1 MYCNNCGNEI
11 AEGSRFCSHCGAP
24 VTAEAP
30 KQPDAAAA
38 ITTAAAE
45 PEKTPAPSVD
55 VHSVVEDETSRKP
68 FLEEFDWHVEDYP
81 GQSTEKTEDI
91 NFDWN
96 ADPNDIPDT
105 PSVNTG
111 AASVSDGQQG
121 SVQKSAS
128 EPLKS
133 DSIEKAV
140 LGDNT
145 GKEEP
150 EALSAADRID
160 KFYTFNKKNEEFQQL
175 LNREYEKVKSGN
187 AIEHELSKAEELAN
201 ERFKARPE
209 DPSMEAFLEREGIVK
224 PYQPKAFESDVLERI
239 AAQEA
244 QKEAKKQE
252 EEARLAAI
260 EEARKAAEAEAKLK
274 AEEAAK
280 LAAEAEAQAKKTT
293 EEEAARK
300 AEAERIA
307 AETEARIKAE
317 TEARIKAEEEA
328 RKRAEEEAARLR
340 EIAKRKEEEAAEAAE
355 KARIKAEEEAKRRAE
370 EEARLRA
377 EEEARLRAEAEA
389 KVKAAEEARLKAEAD
404 LKAAQEAAR
413 IRAQQ
418 EARLAAE
425 AEAQFKANQEKQR
438 LEALEAQKRLE
449 AERRK
454 IDAEANQAVAEEEVR
469 KVIEQTVRMKDEEAA
484 KIKAAVA
491 AMRDGIDM
499 IKEDA
504 GRREVE
510 EAHQATKN
518 QIDEMAKAREA
529 FFAELEAA
537 KSAEPEV
544 PEAPIPEVSEEKPQE
559 ESAPHEQE
567 AQEIQVSDLSDLID
581 DVPEAAPVTGR
592 ETMLSD
598 NGIDNTRVVDKAAIM
613 AGLSDAT
620 IIASKETTPAP
631 ASDEEF
637 FNSLDEAAAAGQ
649 MAAAAAANTVPTEAA
664 AAVDTG
670 SADAQP
676 MDFREESKKSADEE
690 SIDDLLMQ
698 FESVN
703 DLEEP
708 KAEPA
713 EPETVPAAPEP
724 KMSDTIQAGSN
735 LGEVFPVDRNAQLNE
750 TVVVGDKNSFSQ
762 AAAANDFDNYGNEEA
777 ANYINQQRQQKQN
790 GEGQRPEMDDFY
802 GDGFYDDVDE
812 SQLSKKELKQRAKEQ
827 KRLEKERAR
836 EAKILKKRDEAFDNV
851 ISDEVD
857 DEAEERGGKG
867 RVVLKVI
874 LIVLIVILAVEVVG
888 MGIRF
893 IAPQSGAAEFIDN
906 QLNKV
911 IHLITGD
918 DTEYSVIAAQVRT
931 APMDDKTDLI
941 NSQMDKNANN
951 NIKSIE
957 YNADLGYDQERDS
970 KVSDLVLSQPMTQ
983 VEWGRDEDNYP
994 VYYDEQVVG
1003 EIIAF
1008 ESKLVN
1014 LRNDGNE
1021 AVLKM
1026 IDSDSNLYGE
1036 TAQLKNNK
1044 LNGTF
1049 QKLEIGEI
1057 RQAGSNYYIW
1067 VRETIGE
1074 TSTDKVYAMFPEKEF
1089 VMKITACYE
1098 V

>member
-11 AEGSRFCSHCGAP
+11 AEGSRFCSHCGTP

-30 KQPDAAAA
+30 KQSDAAAA

-45 PEKTPAPSVD
+45 PEKTPAPSVEAQTG
-55 VHSVVEDETSRKP
+55 VEAEASRRP

-96 ADPNDIPDT
+96 ADPNDIPDV
-105 PSVNTG
+105 PSRNVET
-111 AASVSDGQQG
+111 APISDGQQG
-121 SVQKSAS
+121 SVEIPAQ

-133 DSIEKAV
+133 DSIENAV
-140 LGDNT
+140 FSDIA

-150 EALSAADRID
+150 ETLSAADRID

-201 ERFKARPE
+201 ERFKSRPE
-209 DPSMEAFLEREGIVK
+209 DPSMDAFLEREGIVK

-244 QKEAKKQE
+244 QKEAKRQE

-260 EEARKAAEAEAKLK
+260 EEARKAAEEEAKLK
-274 AEEAAK
+274 AEEAAR
-280 LAAEAEAQAKKTT
+280 LAAEAEANAKKAA

-300 AEAERIA
+300 AEADRIA

-317 TEARIKAEEEA
+317 AEAKIKAEEEA
-328 RKRAEEEAARLR
+328 RRRAEEEAARLR
-340 EIAKRKEEEAAEAAE
+340 EIARRKEEEAAEAAE
-355 KARIKAEEEAKRRAE
+355 KARIKAEAEAKRRAE

-404 LKAAQEAAR
+404 LKAAQEAAK

-438 LEALEAQKRLE
+438 LEALEAQRRLE
-449 AERRK
+449 EERRK

-491 AMRDGIDM
+491 AMRDGIDL

-510 EAHQATKN
+510 EAHQATKS

-529 FFAELEAA
+529 FFAELETV
-537 KSAEPEV
+537 KPAEPE
-544 PEAPIPEVSEEKPQE
+544 IQE
-559 ESAPHEQE
+559 EPAPEIE
-567 AQEIQVSDLSDLID
+567 AEAEAKAQEPVVQEPAAEEPETPVSDISDLMD
-581 DVPEAAPVTGR
+581 DVQETAPVTGR

-598 NGIDNTRVVDKAAIM
+598 NGIENTRVVDKAAIM

-631 ASDEEF
+631 ASDEDF
-637 FNSLDEAAAAGQ
+637 FNSLDAAAAAGQ
-649 MAAAAAANTVPTEAA
+649 TAAAEAA
-664 AAVDTG
+664 PAEAVEI
-670 SADAQP
+670 SDAQP
-676 MDFREESKKSADEE
+676 MDFREESAKAGEE
-690 SIDDLLMQ
+690 DSIDDLLMQ

-703 DLEEP
+703 DLDEP
-708 KAEPA
+708 KAE
-713 EPETVPAAPEP
+713 EPEAAPAPEVSEP

-735 LGEVFPVDRNAQLNE
+735 LGAAFPVDKNAQLNE
-750 TVVVGDKNSFSQ
+750 TVVVGDKNTFSQ

-777 ANYINQQRQQKQN
+777 ANYINRQRQQREN
-790 GEGQRPEMDDFY
+790 GEGQKPEMDDFY

-812 SQLSKKELKQRAKEQ
+812 SQLSKKELRQRAKEQ
-827 KRLEKERAR
+827 KRLEKERAK

-851 ISDEVD
+851 VSDEVED
-857 DEAEERGGKG
+857 DVEEGGGKG
-867 RVVLKVI
+867 RIVLKII
-874 LIVLIVILAVEVVG
+874 LIVLIVILAVEVIG

-931 APMDDKTDLI
+931 EPMEDKTDLI
-941 NSQMDKNANN
+941 KSQMDKNADD

-957 YNADLGYDQERDS
+957 YNADLNYDQERDG

-1014 LRNDGNE
+1014 LRNKGDE

-1036 TAQLKNNK
+1036 IAQLKNNK
-1044 LNGTF
+1044 LDGKF

-1057 RQAGSNYYIW
+1057 RQAGSNYYVW
-1067 VRETIGE
+1067 VQETIGD
-1074 TSTDKVYAMFPEKEF
+1074 TSTEKVYSMFPEKQF

>member
-11 AEGSRFCSHCGAP
+11 AEGSRFCSHCGTP

-30 KQPDAAAA
+30 KQSDAAAA

-45 PEKTPAPSVD
+45 PEKTPAPSVEAQTG
-55 VHSVVEDETSRKP
+55 VEAEASRRP

-96 ADPNDIPDT
+96 ADPNDIPDV
-105 PSVNTG
+105 PSRNVET
-111 AASVSDGQQG
+111 APISDGQQG
-121 SVQKSAS
+121 SVEIPAQ

-133 DSIEKAV
+133 DSIENAV
-140 LGDNT
+140 FSDIA

-150 EALSAADRID
+150 ETLSAADRID

-201 ERFKARPE
+201 ERFKSRPE
-209 DPSMEAFLEREGIVK
+209 DPSMDAFLEREGIVK

-244 QKEAKKQE
+244 QKEAKRQE

-260 EEARKAAEAEAKLK
+260 EEARKAAEEEAKLK
-274 AEEAAK
+274 AEEAAR
-280 LAAEAEAQAKKTT
+280 LAAEAEANAKKAA

-300 AEAERIA
+300 AEADRIA

-317 TEARIKAEEEA
+317 AEAKIKAEEEA
-328 RKRAEEEAARLR
+328 RRRAEEEAARLR
-340 EIAKRKEEEAAEAAE
+340 EIARRKEEEAAEAAE
-355 KARIKAEEEAKRRAE
+355 KARIKAEAEAKRRAE

-404 LKAAQEAAR
+404 LKAAQEAAK

-438 LEALEAQKRLE
+438 LEALEAQRRLE
-449 AERRK
+449 EERRK

-491 AMRDGIDM
+491 AMRDGIDL

-510 EAHQATKN
+510 EAHQATKS

-529 FFAELEAA
+529 FFAELEAV
-537 KSAEPEV
+537 KPAEPE
-544 PEAPIPEVSEEKPQE
+544 IQE
-559 ESAPHEQE
+559 EPAPEIE
-567 AQEIQVSDLSDLID
+567 AEAEAKAQEPVVQEPAAEEPETPVSDISDLMD
-581 DVPEAAPVTGR
+581 DVQETAPVTGR

-598 NGIDNTRVVDKAAIM
+598 NGIENTRVVDKAAIM

-631 ASDEEF
+631 ASDEDF
-637 FNSLDEAAAAGQ
+637 FNSLDAAAAAGQ
-649 MAAAAAANTVPTEAA
+649 TAAAEAVPAEA
-664 AAVDTG
+664 VEI
-670 SADAQP
+670 SDAQP
-676 MDFREESKKSADEE
+676 MDFREESAKAGEE
-690 SIDDLLMQ
+690 DSIDDLLMQ

-703 DLEEP
+703 DLDEP
-708 KAEPA
+708 KAE
-713 EPETVPAAPEP
+713 EPEAAPAPEVPEP
-724 KMSDTIQAGSN
+724 KMSDTIQAGSD
-735 LGEVFPVDRNAQLNE
+735 LGAAFPVDKNAQLNE
-750 TVVVGDKNSFSQ
+750 TVVVGDKNTFSQ

-777 ANYINQQRQQKQN
+777 ANYINRQRQQREN
-790 GEGQRPEMDDFY
+790 GEGQKPEMDDFY

-812 SQLSKKELKQRAKEQ
+812 SQLSKKELRQRAKEQ
-827 KRLEKERAR
+827 KRLEKERAK

-851 ISDEVD
+851 VSDEVED
-857 DEAEERGGKG
+857 DVEESGGKG
-867 RVVLKVI
+867 RIVLKII
-874 LIVLIVILAVEVVG
+874 LIVLIVILAVEVIG

-931 APMDDKTDLI
+931 EPMEDKTDLI
-941 NSQMDKNANN
+941 KSQMDKNADD

-957 YNADLGYDQERDS
+957 YNADLNYDQERDG

-1014 LRNDGNE
+1014 LRNKGDE

-1036 TAQLKNNK
+1036 IAQLKNNK
-1044 LNGTF
+1044 LDGKF

-1057 RQAGSNYYIW
+1057 RQAGSNYYVW
-1067 VRETIGE
+1067 VQETIGD
-1074 TSTDKVYAMFPEKEF
+1074 TSTEKVYSMFPEKQF